1 VGVLIYTVA
10 FPKVGERFTEF
21 YLLGTSGQAADYP
34 KTIVMSADRVATVD
48 YGSGPVADTQ
58 ARLIIG
64 IINREQAETTYQV
77 QLTINGQPVPIL
89 INGQTVDT
97 LGPITLAND
106 EKYEQEIG
114 FVPPATGIDQKVE
127 FILLVGGQPY
137 FEDPPHIWVDVS

>member
-1 VGVLIYTVA
+1 
-10 FPKVGERFTEF
+10 
-21 YLLGTSGQAADYP
+21 
-34 KTIVMSADRVATVD
+34 
-48 YGSGPVADTQ
+48 
-58 ARLIIG
+58 
-64 IINREQAETTYQV
+64 
-77 QLTINGQPVPIL
+77 VPIL

-114 FVPPATGIDQKVE
+114 FVPPATGTDQKVE